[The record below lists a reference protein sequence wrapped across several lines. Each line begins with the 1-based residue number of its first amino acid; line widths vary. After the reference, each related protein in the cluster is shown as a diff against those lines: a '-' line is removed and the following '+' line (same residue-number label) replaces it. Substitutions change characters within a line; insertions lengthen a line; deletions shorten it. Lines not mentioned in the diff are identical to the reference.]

1 MSDTPR
7 CVKTGLGL
15 ALGCSLLVP
24 GVAVTLLLT
33 PIIGALDAT
42 GVGIVVM
49 VLTFYLF
56 INV

>member
-1 MSDTPR
+1 MSTAHDYMHM
-7 CVKTGLGL
+7 GLGL
-15 ALGCSLLVP
+15 TLGCMLLVP
-24 GVAVTLLLT
+24 GVTVTLLLT

-56 INV
+56 INA